1 MVKKVADPGRV
12 YQDSWPDWDER
23 PQPKVNARTK
33 VAPPPLEPKTPGTY
47 MNKTSGA
54 WYRLSE
60 EGRRRP
66 VEGRLFTHP
75 VLRRDVYCQEDT
87 GLFLELDGRVVP
99 ELDGSVP
106 PAAACG
112 VRTCSPRGAPVET
125 MVFEHPPDG
134 VEDVDE

>member
-1 MVKKVADPGRV
+1 
-12 YQDSWPDWDER
+12 
-23 PQPKVNARTK
+23 
-33 VAPPPLEPKTPGTY
+33 
-47 MNKTSGA
+47 MNKTTGA

-106 PAAACG
+106 SPAACVLQSG
-112 VRTCSPRGAPVET
+112 SPRHAPVEAE
-125 MVFEHPPDG
+125 VFEAPFDG
-134 VEDVDE
+134 VGGE